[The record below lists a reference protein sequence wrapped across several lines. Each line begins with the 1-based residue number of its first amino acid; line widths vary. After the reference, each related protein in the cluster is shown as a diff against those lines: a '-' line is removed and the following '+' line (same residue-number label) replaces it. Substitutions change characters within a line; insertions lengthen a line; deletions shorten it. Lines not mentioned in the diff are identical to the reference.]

1 MQKSIIFPGKAYID
15 DTTLLAKD
23 QYQLETMLNI
33 ANEFYNLNDIKINK
47 DKFELLLKKIDKSFN
62 YSNSLMIRFESEYI
76 NIKPKNPTKSE
87 VKKLIE
93 NIKHK
98 RITDKQLQY
107 VFNAL
112 IIPTIE
118 YHAQQMSTAT
128 INHNLIYNIKDIAD
142 NQLQAKGTNEMS

>member
-1 MQKSIIFPGKAYID
+1 MD

-23 QYQLETMLNI
+23 QLQLEAMLDM

-47 DKFELLLKKIDKSFN
+47 DKSELLLKKLDKSFN
-62 YSNSLMIRFESEYI
+62 YSNSLMIRFGSEYI
-76 NIKPKNPTKSE
+76 NIKPKDPSESIRILGVWFNVKDDKNFVFSQAKSE
-87 VKKLIE
+87 VKKLVD

-107 VFNAL
+107 VFNTL

-118 YHAQQMSTAT
+118 YRAQVTIFNDRECEYIMS
-128 INHNLIYNIKDIAD
+128 
-142 NQLQAKGTNEMS
+142 SFR